1 MLRTPLAALLAAALV
16 SALPASA
23 QEPLPPGVDA
33 SALTPSQRD
42 VLSKVL
48 AGQYCHCGCPHT
60 LGGCLKEHRAC
71 KHAPRMAELAVK
83 LVGAGA
89 KQEQVEAVLAKYY
102 GGFRRKRATFNLKDA
117 GPALG
122 NPDAKI
128 TLVEFS
134 DFTCP
139 FCRVLRPRLEAWVKA
154 NASRVRLFYRPFFLP
169 NHPRSMECAET
180 GEFAREKGKFWPM
193 HDLLFQGNAAPSD
206 DELVSGA
213 ERLGLSGQELREALA
228 SKRFRPRIF
237 ASSAEGKAAG
247 LEGTPTIFVNGRR
260 FELTIGS
267 ARDPFES
274 VEWGLDFTLRDEE
287 EWVANGG
294 AWAKD

>member
-1 MLRTPLAALLAAALV
+1 MLRTSLATLLLV
-16 SALPASA
+16 ASFPASA
-23 QEPLPPGVDA
+23 QEPPGADALPPA
-33 SALTPSQRD
+33 QRE
-42 VLSKVL
+42 VLSRIL
-48 AGQYCHCGCPHT
+48 ASQYCHCGCPHT
-60 LGGCLKEHRAC
+60 LGGCLKEHQSC
-71 KHAPRMAELAVK
+71 KHAPRTAELAVK
-83 LVGAGA
+83 LLASGA
-89 KQEQVEAVLAKYY
+89 KQDQVEAVLAKYY
-102 GGFRRKRATFNLKDA
+102 GGFKKKRATFNLKDTGA
-117 GPALG
+117 PLG

-139 FCRVLRPRLEAWVKA
+139 FCRSLRPRLEAWVKA
-154 NASRVRLFYRPFFLP
+154 NASRVKLVYRPFHLP
-169 NHPRSMECAET
+169 NHPRSMESAEA

-193 HDLLFQGNAAPSD
+193 HDALFEANGRLSD
-206 DELVSGA
+206 DDLVATA
-213 ERLGLSGQELREALA
+213 ERLGLPGSELREALG

-237 ASSAEGKAAG
+237 ASSAEGRAAG

-267 ARDPFES
+267 TRDPFEF

-294 AWAKD
+294 AWARD